1 MANEDNKRVYERYV
15 EILNTQDFDSLDEVV
30 DPVRYRE
37 ICVGL
42 TPGWVELSEA
52 ITAFERV
59 LVGIPDLEA
68 RIDDLAAE
76 DDRVYARLTVTG
88 TNTGSFFGV
97 PPTGRRYEVG
107 MFDYARLEDGRIVE
121 RVQQSDLLSQFRQMY
136 AGAARKAAISF
147 GLGAAAFLVLRKLA
161 RAG

>member
-1 MANEDNKRVYERYV
+1 MANEDNKRVYARYV
-15 EILNTQDFDSLDEVV
+15 EILNTQDFDSLGEVV
-30 DPVRYRE
+30 DPVRYKE

-42 TPGWVELSEA
+42 TPGWVSLPDA

-76 DDRVYARLTVTG
+76 GDRVYARLTVTG
-88 TNTGSFFGV
+88 TNTGNFFGV

-107 MFDYARLEDGRIVE
+107 MFDYAKLEDGRIVE

-136 AGAARKAAISF
+136 VGAAKKAAIVG
-147 GLGAAAFLVLRKLA
+147 GLAAAAVLVLRRLA

>member
-1 MANEDNKRVYERYV
+1 M
-15 EILNTQDFDSLDEVV
+15 
-30 DPVRYRE
+30 
-37 ICVGL
+37 
-42 TPGWVELSEA
+42 
-52 ITAFERV
+52 

-88 TNTGSFFGV
+88 TNTGNFFGV

-107 MFDYARLEDGRIVE
+107 MFDYARLEDGRIVK
-121 RVQQSDLLSQFRQMY
+121 RVQQSDLLSQLRQMY
-136 AGAARKAAISF
+136 AGAAKKAAIAG

-161 RAG
+161 RAGWGTSYSDAASSSISSECVSGETSG